1 MCIRDSSHPTCSP
14 SNPFLAKRRTS
25 TGLSLS
31 RPCTASRFG
40 KGQRY
45 RSAWRSIYSENEW
58 KDENRN
64 LVERTESIHRKR
76 LGSDPVTDSNI
87 SDDPALTEILVTR
100 DQIQDRV
107 QGIAKQITDD
117 YAGRTPLLIGVL
129 KGGVIFAADLAR
141 AVDLP
146 VELDFMAVSSY
157 GSSTRNSG
165 VVRIIKDLD
174 GDIEGR
180 DVIIVEDIVDSGLTL
195 RYLRQTLLARNPA
208 SLEFCS
214 LLVREEQQADLDDL
228 VKYTGFR
235 LPQVWVV
242 GYGLDV
248 GQRYR
253 NLGDIWAY
261 DTAAEH

>member
-1 MCIRDSSHPTCSP
+1 MTDLSPT
-14 SNPFLAKRRTS
+14 
-25 TGLSLS
+25 
-31 RPCTASRFG
+31 
-40 KGQRY
+40 
-45 RSAWRSIYSENEW
+45 
-58 KDENRN
+58 
-64 LVERTESIHRKR
+64 
-76 LGSDPVTDSNI
+76 
-87 SDDPALTEILVTR
+87 DDPALTEILVTR
-100 DQIQDRV
+100 DEIKARV
-107 QGIAKQITDD
+107 QGLGQEISND
-117 YAGRTPLLIGVL
+117 YAGRVPLLIGVL
-129 KGGVIFAADLAR
+129 KGGVIFASDLAR
-141 AVDLP
+141 AINLP

-157 GSSTRNSG
+157 GSTTRNSG

-174 GDIEGR
+174 NDIEGR

-195 RYLRQTLLARNPA
+195 RYLRKTLLARNPA

-228 VKYTGFR
+228 VKYAGFR

-261 DTAAEH
+261 DTSVEE

>member
-1 MCIRDSSHPTCSP
+1 M
-14 SNPFLAKRRTS
+14 
-25 TGLSLS
+25 
-31 RPCTASRFG
+31 
-40 KGQRY
+40 
-45 RSAWRSIYSENEW
+45 
-58 KDENRN
+58 
-64 LVERTESIHRKR
+64 
-76 LGSDPVTDSNI
+76 TDSNI

-107 QGIAKQITDD
+107 QSIANQITDD

-195 RYLRQTLLARNPA
+195 RYLRQTLLARTPA

>member
-1 MCIRDSSHPTCSP
+1 MTDLSPT
-14 SNPFLAKRRTS
+14 
-25 TGLSLS
+25 
-31 RPCTASRFG
+31 
-40 KGQRY
+40 
-45 RSAWRSIYSENEW
+45 
-58 KDENRN
+58 
-64 LVERTESIHRKR
+64 
-76 LGSDPVTDSNI
+76 
-87 SDDPALTEILVTR
+87 DDPALTEILVTR
-100 DQIQDRV
+100 DEIKARV
-107 QGIAKQITDD
+107 QGLGQEISND
-117 YAGRTPLLIGVL
+117 YAGRGPLLIGVL
-129 KGGVIFAADLAR
+129 KGGVIFASDLAR
-141 AVDLP
+141 AINLP

-157 GSSTRNSG
+157 GSTTRNSG

-174 GDIEGR
+174 NDIEGR

-195 RYLRQTLLARNPA
+195 RYLRKTLLARNPA

-228 VKYTGFR
+228 VKYAGFR

-261 DTAAEH
+261 DTSVEQ

>member
-1 MCIRDSSHPTCSP
+1 
-14 SNPFLAKRRTS
+14 
-25 TGLSLS
+25 
-31 RPCTASRFG
+31 
-40 KGQRY
+40 
-45 RSAWRSIYSENEW
+45 
-58 KDENRN
+58 
-64 LVERTESIHRKR
+64 
-76 LGSDPVTDSNI
+76 
-87 SDDPALTEILVTR
+87 
-100 DQIQDRV
+100 
-107 QGIAKQITDD
+107 
-117 YAGRTPLLIGVL
+117 
-129 KGGVIFAADLAR
+129 
-141 AVDLP
+141 
-146 VELDFMAVSSY
+146 MAVSSY

>member
-1 MCIRDSSHPTCSP
+1 MTDLSPT
-14 SNPFLAKRRTS
+14 
-25 TGLSLS
+25 
-31 RPCTASRFG
+31 
-40 KGQRY
+40 
-45 RSAWRSIYSENEW
+45 
-58 KDENRN
+58 
-64 LVERTESIHRKR
+64 
-76 LGSDPVTDSNI
+76 
-87 SDDPALTEILVTR
+87 DDPALTEILVTR
-100 DQIQDRV
+100 DEINARV
-107 QGIAKQITDD
+107 QGLGQEISND
-117 YAGRTPLLIGVL
+117 YAGRVPLLIGVL
-129 KGGVIFAADLAR
+129 KGGVIFASDLAR
-141 AVDLP
+141 AINLP

-157 GSSTRNSG
+157 GSTTRNSG

-174 GDIEGR
+174 NDIEGR

-195 RYLRQTLLARNPA
+195 RYLRKTLLARNPA

-228 VKYTGFR
+228 VKYAGFR

-261 DTAAEH
+261 DTSVEQ

>member
-1 MCIRDSSHPTCSP
+1 MTDLSPTD
-14 SNPFLAKRRTS
+14 A
-25 TGLSLS
+25 
-31 RPCTASRFG
+31 
-40 KGQRY
+40 
-45 RSAWRSIYSENEW
+45 
-58 KDENRN
+58 
-64 LVERTESIHRKR
+64 
-76 LGSDPVTDSNI
+76 
-87 SDDPALTEILVTR
+87 PALTEILVTG
-100 DQIQDRV
+100 DEIKARV
-107 QGIAKQITDD
+107 QGLGQEISND
-117 YAGRTPLLIGVL
+117 YAGRVPLLIGVL
-129 KGGVIFAADLAR
+129 KGGVIFASDLAR
-141 AVDLP
+141 AINLP

-157 GSSTRNSG
+157 GSTTRNSG

-174 GDIEGR
+174 NDIEGR

-195 RYLRQTLLARNPA
+195 RYLRKTLLARNPA

-228 VKYTGFR
+228 VKYAGFR

-261 DTAAEH
+261 DTSVEQ